1 MRVDVSE
8 AIALYA
14 DGLMLP
20 IEPACQHW
28 PLVRRGIRPMSLHD
42 TKPYIAWNVEPLTWS
57 QVDRYPGPGRARQL
71 TDAQRSRCLNGT
83 QQQDAKSCRKGIGG
97 FKRSTQQERSD
108 LFDRLL
114 EG

>member
-42 TKPYIAWNVEPLTWS
+42 TKPYIAWNVGPVTCS
-57 QVDRYPGPGRARQL
+57 QVDRLPVQLAPRKRNVHWDAGCSLGATSTEASELHQDRQN
-71 TDAQRSRCLNGT
+71 R
-83 QQQDAKSCRKGIGG
+83 
-97 FKRSTQQERSD
+97 
-108 LFDRLL
+108 
-114 EG
+114 